1 MPVYLDRMFGP
12 SAPEHG
18 WVPAPRYLMRRD
30 RILALARELPPGEL
44 LEVGCGAGMLLQ
56 EFAHRG
62 FRCTALETSSAAR
75 SLARDLA
82 REAGARIDF
91 HGSAQADWPDCFDTV
106 LAFEV
111 LEHIEDDGA
120 ALATW
125 TGWLRPGGHLLL
137 SVPAHTRLWTAG
149 DEWAGHYRRYERA
162 DLVRLLRESGLEIEH
177 LECYGYPIT
186 NIGERIAARS
196 YARRIM
202 RPSGGVSLDRRAST
216 DRSGIERGPH
226 VRMYPLLTS
235 WPGRLGLMAA
245 LAVQRLFLGADLGS
259 GYVLRARKL

>member
-1 MPVYLDRMFGP
+1 MMALRLRRGLDG
-12 SAPEHG
+12 
-18 WVPAPRYLMRRD
+18 YD
-30 RILALARELPPGEL
+30 RVDTCCSPFRPTPG
-44 LEVGCGAGMLLQ
+44 
-56 EFAHRG
+56 F
-62 FRCTALETSSAAR
+62 
-75 SLARDLA
+75 
-82 REAGARIDF
+82 
-91 HGSAQADWPDCFDTV
+91 
-106 LAFEV
+106 
-111 LEHIEDDGA
+111 
-120 ALATW
+120 
-125 TGWLRPGGHLLL
+125 
-137 SVPAHTRLWTAG
+137 
-149 DEWAGHYRRYERA
+149 GHYRRYERA